1 MAGRNAER
9 GAAGPGCRGAAAD
22 YGLTAIGIDPR
33 FVPALFNLA
42 ILHAQAGANEEAIG
56 FYETII
62 EAEPGNAAAH
72 LNLGFLLI
80 EQDETERGRAELDEA
95 VQLDPSLEERIDPEI
110 FEDAETP

>member
-22 YGLTAIGIDPR
+22 YDLAVIGIDPR

-42 ILHAQAGANEEAIG
+42 ILRTRAGANEEAIG

-62 EAEPGNAAAH
+62 EAEPGNAAATST
-72 LNLGFLLI
+72 LGF
-80 EQDETERGRAELDEA
+80 
-95 VQLDPSLEERIDPEI
+95 S
-110 FEDAETP
+110 